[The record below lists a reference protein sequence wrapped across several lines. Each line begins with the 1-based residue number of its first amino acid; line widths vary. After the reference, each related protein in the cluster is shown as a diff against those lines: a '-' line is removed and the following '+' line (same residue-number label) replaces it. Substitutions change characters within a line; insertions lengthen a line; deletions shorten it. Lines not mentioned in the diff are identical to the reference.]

1 MVDSGDDDP
10 AVAAEKATNGVAVP
24 VPQQLPAVWGLGKE
38 GDPDYDWVR
47 RRLSPHPLQSYTTA
61 LTFKSAVGNNSHTR
75 RRGGLAV
82 RGARAAAGYA
92 GERAEWHKLEGKS
105 PVGQSQ
111 AGLFFR
117 SGCERLLNHAV
128 NVSDFA
134 DIASTSCCAAE
145 ALQAFAL
152 SMLSK
157 AMTTNRLGG
166 VPIAPWGW
174 AG

>member
-1 MVDSGDDDP
+1 MGSVVSSFHCMNDP
-10 AVAAEKATNGVAVP
+10 QPEGSH
-24 VPQQLPAVWGLGKE
+24 GK
-38 GDPDYDWVR
+38 
-47 RRLSPHPLQSYTTA
+47 PHRTTKI
-61 LTFKSAVGNNSHTR
+61 LSHTR

-105 PVGQSQ
+105 PVGQSH
-111 AGLFFR
+111 AELFFR